1 MPVRALDEFVDA
13 VGRCKTAEQLFSAFR
28 ADVEAEGFQNIVF
41 SQLGTGEGFEIP
53 FLSVPDGAAGVYFSE
68 NFAEHDPVLANVK
81 QSAAPFTWSEVI
93 SKLDLARPAR
103 RVMEVCRDIGL
114 HSGITIP
121 MHGPGRR
128 CDLFSLSL
136 RDKRSLDPARL
147 NIITMKSYAVWLRY
161 YEIAD
166 AFQFDFSRNTSSA
179 PDSVQERATAAASHF
194 DGSAA
199 ISQDECQALIIT
211 DIAHK
216 RYRAGLP
223 ELNDKLSN
231 VLGAEMFDRLKR
243 RGLVFDEPDDT
254 RWRYFARPSPIARSH
269 LRTCIGVPG
278 VRDNLWQ
285 LHVRMDERPVES

>member
-1 MPVRALDEFVDA
+1 MPAYPLDAFVDA
-13 VGRCKTAEQLFSAFR
+13 VGRCKTADDLFAVFR
-28 ADVEAEGFQNIVF
+28 RDIEAEGFQNIAF
-41 SQLGTGEGFEIP
+41 SQLGTDEGFEIP
-53 FLSVPDGAAGVYFSE
+53 FLSVPDGAASVYFSE
-68 NFAEHDPVLANVK
+68 NFAEHDPVLITAK
-81 QSAAPFTWSEVI
+81 QSAAPFTWAEVI

-136 RDKRSLDPARL
+136 RDKRSLDRTRM

-166 AFQFDFSRNTSSA
+166 AFAFDFPADA
-179 PDSVQERATAAASHF
+179 PGASVGVPVRVANAASHL

-199 ISQDECQALIIT
+199 ISEDECQALVIT
-211 DIAHK
+211 DIAHR

-223 ELNDKLSN
+223 ELNDKLTK

-243 RGLVFDEPDDT
+243 RGLVFDEPDDA
-254 RWRYFARPSPIARSH
+254 RWRYYAKPSPIARSH
-269 LRTCIGVPG
+269 LRTCMGVPG

-285 LHVRMDERPVES
+285 LHVRLDERPVE